1 VAVGTLKAEAAARAT
16 PSSQFD
22 LSPIHTPNHTQAST
36 LNRWNNYRKKIKIDG
51 TKQEAATSKARIS
64 KTGQSRQVQSKS
76 AAMAAAATSS
86 HLLLL
91 SRQAASL
98 RCRLS
103 FLDQPRRAGRV
114 APSANV
120 RCMTAVDTVPAAAET
135 SKKKSS
141 YEITTLTTWLLK
153 QEQAGHIDGEM
164 TIVLASIST
173 ACKQIASLVQRAPI
187 SNLTGVQ
194 GAVNVQGEDQ
204 KKLDVV
210 SNEAND

>member
-1 VAVGTLKAEAAARAT
+1 
-16 PSSQFD
+16 
-22 LSPIHTPNHTQAST
+22 
-36 LNRWNNYRKKIKIDG
+36 
-51 TKQEAATSKARIS
+51 
-64 KTGQSRQVQSKS
+64 
-76 AAMAAAATSS
+76 MAAAATSS

-103 FLDQPRRAGRV
+103 FLGQPRRPGRV
-114 APSANV
+114 AAPAANV
-120 RCMTAVDTVPAAAET
+120 RCMATVDTVPAAAEA

-153 QEQAGHIDGEM
+153 QEQTGHIDGEM

-210 SNEAND
+210 SNEAMIK